1 MTSNEYYYTQQINS
15 LVGERQRY
23 INLRDKIS
31 GSLIPALQTP
41 YNDLQSAK
49 SAIKIS
55 YEVENNGVGEK
66 DVDKIIEKLN
76 ANISKL
82 SGSVIPE
89 INSKIS
95 SINGSIDYFDYL
107 LRLEREKGE

>member
-23 INLRDKIS
+23 INLRDRIS

-41 YNDLQSAK
+41 CNDLQSAK
-49 SAIKIS
+49 SAIKSS
-55 YEVENNGVGEK
+55 YEVEGEGVGEK
-66 DVDKIIEKLN
+66 EITETIEKLN

-82 SGSVIPE
+82 NGTVISE
-89 INSKIS
+89 INNKIS